1 MLTYQKGDEMG
12 VARKRFW
19 DSTGELSS
27 WPRALGQITLSH
39 YSPTSRTNHQEI
51 GQCSQ
56 EGAWFMGISSNSH
69 RWLIHQLLRKKVT
82 SIVILPTQHSSK
94 RPQKR
99 YIKAKIQLKSFWIEP
114 FPIILVE
121 FLWSN
126 HPTWHRCSTHG
137 LFSAGHVRTDGTGGT
152 GVGGDP
158 KRVEG
163 GGWLDVVRE
172 NYLGCHNMWD
182 FINTLWL
189 CQNSYWK
196 WPFIVSFPINNGD
209 FP

>member
-94 RPQKR
+94 RPPK
-99 YIKAKIQLKSFWIEP
+99 KIHKSKNP
-114 FPIILVE
+114 TKIILNWTFSDHFGGISMIE
-121 FLWSN
+121 SPNLAPLQ
-126 HPTWHRCSTHG
+126 HPRPFFSRTCPNGWH
-137 LFSAGHVRTDGTGGT
+137 
-152 GVGGDP
+152 
-158 KRVEG
+158 
-163 GGWLDVVRE
+163 GWNRRWWRSEARWRWGVVRC
-172 NYLGCHNMWD
+172 G
-182 FINTLWL
+182 
-189 CQNSYWK
+189 
-196 WPFIVSFPINNGD
+196 
-209 FP
+209 